1 MATWEVKPSLT
12 ADGDDRAGGDWTRHT
27 LGTHRVGQVQVAL
40 PAHLLEAWEPQKCP
54 CPWTLL
60 VIPIPG
66 IVAKVT
72 IHKMGK
78 AKGGLPTACGTG
90 PKHLTG
96 AFKALHRLDLNCWSG
111 SFTPPSNA

>member
-66 IVAKVT
+66 IVAKVM

-78 AKGGLPTACGTG
+78 AKGGVPTACGTG